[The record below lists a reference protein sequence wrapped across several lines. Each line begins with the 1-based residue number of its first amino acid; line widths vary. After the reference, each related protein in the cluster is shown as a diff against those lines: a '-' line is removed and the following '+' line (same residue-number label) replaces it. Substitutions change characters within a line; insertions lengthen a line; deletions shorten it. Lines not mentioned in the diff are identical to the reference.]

1 MHPAQG
7 PKLGLPQMTQSR
19 AQFGVK
25 GADVSWIVGLVG
37 LVGLVGPAA
46 LYWLLVRRGPE
57 HPGEDAPHSR
67 FSARELVA
75 HHALGPVV
83 A

>member
-25 GADVSWIVGLVG
+25 GADASWIVD
-37 LVGLVGPAA
+37 LVGPAA
-46 LYWLLVRRGPE
+46 LYWLLDRRDPE

-67 FSARELVA
+67 FSARELTA